1 MQFGA
6 RTFTCIILLAGLV
19 AAAYFYVF
27 KPMGDYNMALQ
38 TQTRDKQEKLASLHN
53 AEDKKRDLPGEIA
66 KLKTGISMFESK
78 LPEEREL
85 DKAWRDV
92 WQIAETNGLSTKSV
106 RTMKPILGNDYS
118 EQPIRMT
125 ITGTWNGFYS
135 FLRSVE
141 GLQRLTRISEMS
153 LNKDMKDNGAL
164 TAEFTLSIFFD
175 SSGRGRQ
182 VAEAQ

>member
-1 MQFGA
+1 
-6 RTFTCIILLAGLV
+6 
-19 AAAYFYVF
+19 
-27 KPMGDYNMALQ
+27 
-38 TQTRDKQEKLASLHN
+38 
-53 AEDKKRDLPGEIA
+53 
-66 KLKTGISMFESK
+66 
-78 LPEEREL
+78 
-85 DKAWRDV
+85 
-92 WQIAETNGLSTKSV
+92 
-106 RTMKPILGNDYS
+106 MKPILGNDYS

-141 GLQRLTRISEMS
+141 SLQRLTRISEMS